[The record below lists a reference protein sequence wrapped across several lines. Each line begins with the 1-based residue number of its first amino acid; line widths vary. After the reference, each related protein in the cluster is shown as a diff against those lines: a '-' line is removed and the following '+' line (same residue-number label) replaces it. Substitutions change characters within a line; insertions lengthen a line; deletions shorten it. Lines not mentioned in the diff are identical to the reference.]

1 MANRSDFFKAKLP
14 RVIKR
19 TLIMGEARG
28 FLTKAEHSHAKK
40 LLIESHSNFVRFK
53 LKRNIAENRDM
64 ATEAE

>member
-19 TLIMGEARG
+19 ALIMGEARG
-28 FLTKAEHSHAKK
+28 FLTGAEHNHAKK
-40 LLIESHSNFVRFK
+40 CMIASHANYVAHK

-64 ATEAE
+64 AESE

>member
-28 FLTKAEHSHAKK
+28 FLTRDEHNYAKNR
-40 LLIESHSNFVRFK
+40 LIESHANFVAYK
-53 LKRNIAENRDM
+53 LKRNLGENRDL
-64 ATEAE
+64 EPAE